1 MQRDRLKAS
10 LKHLGIN
17 PDDYRV
23 IKLLPLVYVA
33 WADGKMEDVQA
44 ERIHA
49 LASRHFELSADGVHV
64 LDGWLKQRPSKAY
77 FKEGLHDLHL
87 LSMAEDDMEVDF
99 SELPQLLAYAEA
111 IARTTASALDQ
122 PEAVDPSEREAL
134 EEIARELMIDSGES
148 WAQLLEELGNDK

>member
-10 LKHLGIN
+10 LKHLGIDPN
-17 PDDYRV
+17 DYRV

-33 WADGKMEDVQA
+33 WADGKMEDVQQ

-49 LASRHFELSADGVHV
+49 LASRHFELSSAGVQV
-64 LDGWLKQRPSKAY
+64 LDRWLKQRPTKEY

-99 SELPQLLAYAEA
+99 SELPHLLAYSEA

-122 PEAVDPSEREAL
+122 PEAVDASERAAL
-134 EEIARELMIDSGES
+134 EEIAKELMIDSGES
-148 WAQLLEELGNDK
+148 WAQLLEELGDGK